1 MTASLLRSA
10 VCVALLLACGSVAQA
25 QRHREPLTQAEI
37 DQIRD
42 ASWEPK
48 QRLSLY
54 VQFTRARLVKLEQAT
69 VTPEAVV
76 LGKGGE
82 VLYRGRIDD
91 NYLAFGKKRSAARQH
106 DLSDA
111 LDAIAAGQTVKEKET
126 QAIGCVIQ

>member
-1 MTASLLRSA
+1 
-10 VCVALLLACGSVAQA
+10 
-25 QRHREPLTQAEI
+25 
-37 DQIRD
+37 
-42 ASWEPK
+42 
-48 QRLSLY
+48 
-54 VQFTRARLVKLEQAT
+54 

-91 NYLAFGKKRSAARQH
+91 NYLAFGKKRAAARQH